1 MRELSVRSWYKHV
14 FTLCTIP
21 PKALFLFLVLYHSRR
36 AFGESVFLSLAK
48 SLVDDGANGGLQRQ
62 PEAETKASV
71 L

>member
-48 SLVDDGANGGLQRQ
+48 SLVDDGANGGLQ
-62 PEAETKASV
+62 
-71 L
+71 